1 MADSI
6 LDANT
11 KHHIDAK
18 LVVSNRLVRN
28 RLAPATTEK
37 LVYIYCNK
45 KAVMAAARD
54 DELKMFTWDN
64 E

>member
-1 MADSI
+1 MGRIPDVSA
-6 LDANT
+6 
-11 KHHIDAK
+11 HGHIH
-18 LVVSNRLVRN
+18 LEVCN

-37 LVYIYCNK
+37 LAYIYSNNLN
-45 KAVMAAARD
+45 AVAAAARD